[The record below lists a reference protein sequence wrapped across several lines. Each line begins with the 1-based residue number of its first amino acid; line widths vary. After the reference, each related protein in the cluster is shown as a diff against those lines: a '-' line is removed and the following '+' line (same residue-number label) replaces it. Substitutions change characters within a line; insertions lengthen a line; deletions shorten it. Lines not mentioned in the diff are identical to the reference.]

1 MKYDVKF
8 ACGHTDTVE
17 LFGKAADRERK
28 IAFYEK
34 NCLCPDCYKD
44 MKEEEKKMNCI
55 EVEMSYK
62 EYKESYPECTTKV
75 GSYDAKD
82 KTIVVYI
89 PELTAESEEEKDE
102 SSIEIKGI
110 GLVKKEDAMSILTRE
125 GKEAVKSGE
134 ITLEELG
141 EMYKLEQIKKA
152 SKVGAFGRTFRGA
165 FKWIPRELIEELTPE
180 QLGKLTDAF
189 YECYG
194 AGKNDKRED

>member
-8 ACGHTDTVE
+8 ACGHTSTIE
-17 LFGKAADRERK
+17 LFGKAAERERK

-34 NCLCPDCYKD
+34 NYLCPDCYKD
-44 MKEEEKKMNCI
+44 MKEEEKKLNCMK
-55 EVEMSYK
+55 VEMPYR
-62 EYKESYPECTTKV
+62 EYKESYSEYTTKA
-75 GSYDAKD
+75 GSYDAKN

-89 PELTAESEEEKDE
+89 PELKNEPEKENDR
-102 SSIEIKGI
+102 SDIKIKGI
-110 GLVKKEDAMSILTRE
+110 GTISKEKAMEILTKE
-125 GKEAVKSGE
+125 GRKAVIDGKIS
-134 ITLEELG
+134 TKELG

-152 SKVGAFGRTFRGA
+152 SKVGCFGRTFRGA